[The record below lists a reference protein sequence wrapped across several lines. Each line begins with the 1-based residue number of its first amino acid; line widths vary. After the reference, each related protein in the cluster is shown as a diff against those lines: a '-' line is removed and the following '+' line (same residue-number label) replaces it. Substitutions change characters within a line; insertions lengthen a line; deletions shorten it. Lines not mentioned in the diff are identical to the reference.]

1 MLMFSVNVK
10 SFIIISLID
19 VIYIALNL
27 VTQSDCT
34 DGDIRL
40 VGGSTIYQGRV
51 EVCVNRAWGT
61 VCGYSWSW
69 NDAKVVCNQI
79 GAQSF
84 GITCYMY
91 ALILIQ
97 VTGMV
102 MLVTSIFHKGVDQ
115 FC

>member
-1 MLMFSVNVK
+1 MMLMFFVNVK

-40 VGGSTIYQGRV
+40 VGGSTKYQGRV

-61 VCGYSWSW
+61 VCGYSKWSW

-79 GAQSF
+79 GAQSL

-91 ALILIQ
+91 TLLY
-97 VTGMV
+97 
-102 MLVTSIFHKGVDQ
+102 
-115 FC
+115 

>member
-1 MLMFSVNVK
+1 M
-10 SFIIISLID
+10 
-19 VIYIALNL
+19 

-34 DGDIRL
+34 DGDVRL
-40 VGGSTIYQGRV
+40 VGGSTKYQGRV

-79 GAQSF
+79 GAHSS

-91 ALILIQ
+91 TLLY
-97 VTGMV
+97 
-102 MLVTSIFHKGVDQ
+102 
-115 FC
+115 